1 MEASAAASAEAAG
14 SCPAGGGRSRR
25 RARPRRR
32 SGSSRPRGTRWTSE
46 PYLEGGEVPM
56 VAGRSSHSDG
66 TAPARGTSKT
76 SERFDQ
82 SREPAQAMASS
93 AKGRGAGRKGQ
104 DWLRIGSD
112 GWTRASFRGRPLRSG
127 AGFLEGALGARV
139 EGVWRQR
146 GGRPGRVRVRACAA
160 LRACWRVRPS
170 LALALEDARLVPA
183 PLPAHL
189 QSRAPINPIISPN
202 KQALACTNSA
212 GWPIACCR
220 EVVLLHTHRLRQRTS
235 HCSRARSSHPYVH
248 NNNATSNTSN
258 RRHSKEAGSFK
269 GRQAPP

>member
-127 AGFLEGALGARV
+127 AGFLEGELGAPV

-146 GGRPGRVRVRACAA
+146 GGRVRVRACAA

-220 EVVLLHTHRLRQRTS
+220 VEGLLHTPAQAAHLS
-235 HCSRARSSHPYVH
+235 LLARA
-248 NNNATSNTSN
+248 
-258 RRHSKEAGSFK
+258 
-269 GRQAPP
+269 